1 MEITKQFFDLL
12 RWTSIKASLIFSKQ
26 KHFPKVMEVWWFSIG
41 LNIGT
46 EINGKNDNFERPAL
60 ILKVFNSQSVLIA
73 PLTTKIK
80 DSKYLFNISIDGSE
94 SAIIL
99 SQLRN
104 ISNKR
109 ALRMICKI
117 DERTYELILEKI
129 KTNVLTKN
137 TPTSGISLGLAVAK
151 P

>member
-1 MEITKQFFDLL
+1 
-12 RWTSIKASLIFSKQ
+12 
-26 KHFPKVMEVWWFSIG
+26 MEVWWFSIG